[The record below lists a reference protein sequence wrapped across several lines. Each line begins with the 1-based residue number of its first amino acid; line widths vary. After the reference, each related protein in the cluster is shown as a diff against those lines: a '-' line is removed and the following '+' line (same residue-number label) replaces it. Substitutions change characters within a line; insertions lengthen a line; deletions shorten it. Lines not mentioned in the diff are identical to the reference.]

1 MGCINRNVMARWAS
15 PPARAGRANWLD
27 GLADKC
33 VMVRRE
39 RKGEREGGRRGTDGN
54 KGGAWGAL
62 TGM

>member
-1 MGCINRNVMARWAS
+1 MMARWAS

-39 RKGEREGGRRGTDGN
+39 RKGEREGGRRERKRGREGGR
-54 KGGAWGAL
+54 KGARASK
-62 TGM
+62 